1 MKNNFNE
8 QAKTLDDTK
17 AKLAKYH
24 KDMVI
29 RPTGFGKTWMLTELI
44 KSYNKILYLYPAEV
58 IKDTVVNRYCNS
70 LYDPV
75 QQDYIDEN
83 GRVVDPETIDTV
95 LEMGDLKDIKD
106 VTLMTYSKL
115 IRLTD
120 DDFANMDYDL
130 ILFDEAHRIGAARTS
145 LAVHELFAAN
155 PNADFVG
162 ATATPTRMDNFDV
175 TSVFFS
181 DIMSYPYTLLDAI
194 QDGLIQQPNYC
205 FATYD
210 FETDLK
216 EAALTAGEDL
226 SDPVVTDVLNARL
239 IEMANIFNMENIIK
253 DICSQYAKST
263 DYMKFISFFADQ
275 KHMKEKLD
283 EVVSWFHKA
292 FPNHTISVLKITS
305 KNKEELENTGKLNQ
319 LMPQPNHIDIIAC
332 IDMLNMGYHV
342 DNLTGIVMYRG
353 TKSNIIFAQQV
364 GRALSAGNNN
374 SAIIFDVVDNL
385 HRKAIYDMK
394 SSIVGKKTG
403 TKKGNNKTIETLK
416 PSATD
421 PTKIVVIDEQGKEHP
436 TQYTFQNNG
445 VIVDI
450 HGMPSTLVYDAVNN
464 TIIDNGTD
472 DGKDINQ
479 LTQECL
485 HAVGHMATLREFIA
499 KTVAESLAQRC
510 RYAVELHFRSWC
522 NNHGIP
528 YPISDKDMQ
537 QLYHLSKEDFYDYL
551 CKVIAANNLAYPL
564 QDAAALLEIGPNT
577 DPTDVPLTICAA
589 RRNVSISQILD
600 ELGLAVA

>member
-1 MKNNFNE
+1 MANNFME
-8 QAKTLDDTK
+8 QAKTLDDIR
-17 AKLAKYH
+17 AKIAKYH
-24 KDMVI
+24 KGVII

-44 KSYNKILYLYPAEV
+44 KDYNNVLYLYPAEI
-58 IKDTVVNRYCNS
+58 IKDTVVNRY
-70 LYDPV
+70 YDSMYDDA

-83 GRVVDPETIDTV
+83 GRIIDPETIDTFKE
-95 LEMGDLKDIKD
+95 LGTINN

-120 DDFANMDYDL
+120 DDFANINYDL
-130 ILFDEAHRIGAARTS
+130 ILFDEVHRIGATQTS

-175 TSVFFS
+175 VSVFFS
-181 DIMSYPYTLLDAI
+181 DIMTYPYTLLDAI
-194 QDGLIQQPNYC
+194 RDGLIQQPNYC

-226 SDPVVTDVLNARL
+226 SDPLVKDVLNAKL
-239 IEMANIFNMENIIK
+239 IEMADIFNMENIIK
-253 DICSQYAKST
+253 DVCTQYAKST
-263 DYMKFISFFADQ
+263 DYMKFITFFADQ
-275 KHMKEKLD
+275 KHMAEKLD
-283 EVVSWFHKA
+283 DVVTWFQKA
-292 FPNHTISVLKITS
+292 FPTHTISVLKITS
-305 KNKEELENTGKLNQ
+305 KNKNESENTKKLNQ
-319 LMPQPNHIDIIAC
+319 LTPQPNHIDIIAC

-364 GRALSAGNNN
+364 GRALSVGNNN

-385 HRKAIYDMK
+385 HRKAIYDLK
-394 SSIVGKKTG
+394 SSIVDKKTG
-403 TKKGNNKTIETLK
+403 SKRNKTKTVETLK
-416 PSATD
+416 PSTID
-421 PTKIVVIDEQGKEHP
+421 PTKIVAVDNNGNEHP
-436 TQYTFQNNG
+436 TQYTIQNNG
-445 VIVDI
+445 TIVDF
-450 HGMPSTLVYDAVNN
+450 HGVPSTLVYDATNN
-464 TIIDNGTD
+464 IIIDNGID
-472 DGKDINQ
+472 DNKDINT
-479 LTQECL
+479 LTSDCL

-499 KTVAESLAQRC
+499 KTVAESLSHRC

-528 YPISDKDMQ
+528 YPISDNEMQ
-537 QLYHLSKEDFYDYL
+537 RLYHVSKEDFYDYL
-551 CKVIAANNLAYPL
+551 CKVIAANNIAYPL
-564 QDAAALLEIGPNT
+564 QDAAALLNIGPNT

-589 RRNVSISQILD
+589 SRNVSISQILD
-600 ELGLAVA
+600 ELGLAIA

>member
-1 MKNNFNE
+1 MANNFNE
-8 QAKTLDDTK
+8 QAKTLNDIK

-24 KDMVI
+24 KGAII

-44 KSYNKILYLYPAEV
+44 KSYNKVLYLYPAEV
-58 IKDTVVNRYCNS
+58 IKDTVVNRYCDS

-83 GRVVDPETIDTV
+83 GRVFDPETIDTAV
-95 LEMGDLKDIKD
+95 AMGDLTKIKD

-120 DDFANMDYDL
+120 DDFANMNYDL
-130 ILFDEAHRIGAARTS
+130 ILFDEVHRIGATRTS

-155 PNADFVG
+155 PKADFVG

-175 TSVFFS
+175 ISVFFS
-181 DIMSYPYTLLDAI
+181 DIMTYSYTLLDAI
-194 QDGLIQQPNYC
+194 QDGLIQEPNYC

-226 SDPVVTDVLNARL
+226 SDPIVTEVLNAKL
-239 IEMANIFNMENIIK
+239 IEMANIFNMENIIR
-253 DICSQYAKST
+253 DVCSQYATST

-283 EVVSWFHKA
+283 EVIEWFQQA

-305 KNKEELENTGKLNQ
+305 RNKTELENTGKLNQ
-319 LMPQPNHIDIIAC
+319 LVPQPNHIDIIAC

-394 SSIVGKKTG
+394 SSIVGKQTGSKKNTVKTV
-403 TKKGNNKTIETLK
+403 ETLK

-421 PTKIVVIDEQGKEHP
+421 PTKIVVVDDNGNEHP

-445 VIVDI
+445 VIVDM
-450 HGMPSTLVYDAVNN
+450 HGMTSTLVYDAVNN
-464 TIIDNGTD
+464 IIIDNGTD
-472 DGKDINQ
+472 DGKDINT
-479 LTQECL
+479 LTKECL

-499 KTVAESLAQRC
+499 KTVAESLTQRC

-528 YPISDKDMQ
+528 YPISDSDMQ
-537 QLYHLSKEDFYDYL
+537 RLYNVSKEDFYDYL

-564 QDAAALLEIGPNT
+564 QDAEALLNIGPNT
-577 DPTDVPLTICAA
+577 DPTDVPLKICAA